1 MVQRSK
7 RSLSLGKVDEMQ
19 REVRAFEW
27 KVRGW
32 AAEVPIGSA
41 VYLGLD
47 PLNHSL
53 GLMMRILNRE
63 KDGGDFE
70 RRYGEG
76 GIE

>member
-7 RSLSLGKVDEMQ
+7 RSLHPNKVEEMQ
-19 REVRAFEW
+19 REVKAFQW

-32 AAEVPIGSA
+32 AAEVPINST

-53 GLMMRILNRE
+53 GLMTRILNSE
-63 KDGGDFE
+63 SDGRRFE

>member
-7 RSLSLGKVDEMQ
+7 RSLDTGKIEEMQ
-19 REVRAFEW
+19 REVKAFEH
-27 KVRGW
+27 KVRTW

-53 GLMMRILNRE
+53 GLMTRILNGE
-63 KDGGDFE
+63 KDGRGFE

>member
-7 RSLSLGKVDEMQ
+7 RILSPAKVEEMQ
-19 REVRAFEW
+19 REVKAFEH
-27 KVRGW
+27 KVRMW
-32 AAEVPIGSA
+32 AAEVPIGGA

-53 GLMMRILNRE
+53 GLMTRILNGE
-63 KDGGDFE
+63 KDGRAFE

>member
-7 RSLSLGKVDEMQ
+7 RSLHPSKVEEMQ
-19 REVRAFEW
+19 REVKAFELR
-27 KVRGW
+27 VRGW
-32 AAEVPIGSA
+32 AAEVPIDSP

-53 GLMMRILNRE
+53 GLMTRILSGE
-63 KDGGDFE
+63 KDGRRFE

>member
-7 RSLSLGKVDEMQ
+7 RSLHPSKVEEMQ
-19 REVRAFEW
+19 REVKAFQW

-47 PLNHSL
+47 PLSHSL
-53 GLMMRILNRE
+53 GLMARILNGE
-63 KDGGDFE
+63 KDGSAFE

>member
-7 RSLSLGKVDEMQ
+7 RSLSSSKVEEML
-19 REVRAFEW
+19 REVKAFEW

-32 AAEVPIGSA
+32 GAEVPIGSA

-53 GLMMRILNRE
+53 GLMTRILNGE
-63 KDGGDFE
+63 KDGRGFE

>member
-7 RSLSLGKVDEMQ
+7 RALHIGKIEEIQ
-19 REVRAFEW
+19 REIKAFES
-27 KVRGW
+27 KVRSW
-32 AAEVPIGSA
+32 AAEVPIESS

-53 GLMMRILNRE
+53 GLMTRILNGE
-63 KDGGDFE
+63 KDGRGFE

>member
-7 RSLSLGKVDEMQ
+7 RSLSSSKIEEMQ
-19 REVRAFEW
+19 REVKAFEW
-27 KVRGW
+27 KVRSW
-32 AAEVPIGSA
+32 AAEVPIGSP

-53 GLMMRILNRE
+53 GLMARILNGE
-63 KDGGDFE
+63 KDGSGFE

>member
-7 RSLSLGKVDEMQ
+7 RSLHPSKVEEMQ
-19 REVRAFEW
+19 REVKAFQW

-32 AAEVPIGSA
+32 AAEVPISST
-41 VYLGLD
+41 VYIGLE

-53 GLMMRILNRE
+53 ELITRILNGE
-63 KDGGDFE
+63 KDGRGYE

>member
-1 MVQRSK
+1 MALRSK
-7 RSLSLGKVDEMQ
+7 RSLAPIKIEEMQ
-19 REVRAFEW
+19 REVKDFEH
-27 KVRGW
+27 KVRMW

-41 VYLGLD
+41 VYIGLD

-53 GLMMRILNRE
+53 QLMTRILNGER
-63 KDGGDFE
+63 DGRAFE

>member
-7 RSLSLGKVDEMQ
+7 RLLDVGRIEEMQ
-19 REVRAFEW
+19 REVKAFEL

-32 AAEVPIGSA
+32 SAEVPIASA

-53 GLMMRILNRE
+53 GLMTRILNRE

>member
-7 RSLSLGKVDEMQ
+7 RSLSPGKVEEMQ
-19 REVRAFEW
+19 REVKAFEW
-27 KVRGW
+27 KVRTW
-32 AAEVPIGSA
+32 AGQVPIGSA
-41 VYLGLD
+41 VYIGLD

-53 GLMMRILNRE
+53 QLMGRLLNAER
-63 KDGGDFE
+63 DGNGFE

>member
-7 RSLSLGKVDEMQ
+7 RSLSSSKIEEMQ
-19 REVRAFEW
+19 REVKAFEW
-27 KVRGW
+27 KVRIW
-32 AAEVPIGSA
+32 AAEVPIGSP

-53 GLMMRILNRE
+53 GLMARILNGE
-63 KDGGDFE
+63 KDGRGFE